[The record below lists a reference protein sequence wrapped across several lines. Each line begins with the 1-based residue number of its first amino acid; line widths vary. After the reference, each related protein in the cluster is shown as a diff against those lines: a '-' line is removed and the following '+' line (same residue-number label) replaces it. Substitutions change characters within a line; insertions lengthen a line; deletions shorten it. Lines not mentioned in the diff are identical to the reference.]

1 MEDGPVKRMILAA
14 CVCVMM
20 CVSASVIFA
29 GTDAYHVGCVFSIT
43 GKASWLGEPERN
55 TVQMIVKQIN
65 DAGGIN
71 GHPLVLYIEDDQGD
85 NTRAVNAIK
94 KLIKKDKVCAIIGP
108 SLSGTSLAGVPV
120 VTQDQ
125 IPMIS
130 CASAAKITTPVT
142 ERKWVFKTAPNDSD
156 AARNI
161 FAHMNA
167 HKIEKI
173 GIMTDSTGF
182 GAAGREQMKAI
193 AGEYKIQIVADET
206 YNPTDTDMTAPLI
219 NIRNSG
225 AQAIINWS
233 IVPAQSIVPKNM
245 KDLKMTIPLYQ
256 SHGFANIKYAEAAGE
271 AAEGCIFPAGRI
283 MAVDTL
289 PDNQPQKKVL
299 EAYKKAYESAYK
311 DHVSTF
317 GGHAYDALWI
327 VTDALKK
334 VGDNPAKLRDELEKT
349 KFVGIGGVFEFSPTD
364 HCGLDKDDFAMM
376 TVKNGKFVVLKD

>member
-1 MEDGPVKRMILAA
+1 MEDGPVKRTIVALLA
-14 CVCVMM
+14 CVMM
-20 CVSASVIFA
+20 CGSAAAVFA
-29 GTDAYHVGCVFSIT
+29 ADDAYHVGCVFSIT

-55 TVQMIVKQIN
+55 TVQMIAKQIN

-71 GHPLVLYIEDDQGD
+71 GHKLVLHIEDDQGD

-120 VTQDQ
+120 VTQEQ
-125 IPMIS
+125 IPMMS
-130 CASAAKITTPVT
+130 CASAAKITTPVA
-142 ERKWVFKTAPNDSD
+142 ERKWIFKTAPNDGD

-167 HKIEKI
+167 HKISKV

-182 GAAGREQMKAI
+182 GAAGREQLKAI
-193 AGEYKIQIVADET
+193 AGEYKIAIVADET

-225 AQAIINWS
+225 AQAVINWS

-256 SHGFANIKYAEAAGE
+256 SHGFANIKYAEAAGA

-283 MAVDTL
+283 MAVETL
-289 PDNQPQKKVL
+289 SDDQPQKKVL
-299 EAYKKAYESAYK
+299 EAYKKAYESAYN

-327 VTDALKK
+327 VADALKK
-334 VGDNPAKLRDELEKT
+334 VGDDPAKIRDEFEKT
-349 KFVGIGGVFEFSPTD
+349 KFVGIGGVFEYSPQD
-364 HCGLDKDDFAMM
+364 HCGLDKDDFSML
-376 TVKNGKFVVLKD
+376 TVKNGKFVVLKE

>member
-1 MEDGPVKRMILAA
+1 MILAM

-20 CVSASVIFA
+20 SFSASAVFA
-29 GTDAYHVGCVFSIT
+29 ETDAYHVGCVFSIT

-71 GHPLVLYIEDDQGD
+71 GRQLVLHIEDDQGD

-120 VTQDQ
+120 VTQEQ

-130 CASAAKITTPVT
+130 CASAAKITTPAE
-142 ERKWVFKTAPNDSD
+142 ERKWIFKTAPNDSD

-161 FAHMNA
+161 FAHMNTHNI
-167 HKIEKI
+167 HKV

-182 GAAGREQMKAI
+182 GAAGREQLKAI
-193 AGEYKIQIVADET
+193 AVDYKIEIVADET

-256 SHGFANIKYAEAAGE
+256 SHGFANIKYAEAAGD

-289 PDNQPQKKVL
+289 PDDQPQKKVL
-299 EAYKKAYESAYK
+299 EAYKKAYESAFK

-327 VTDALKK
+327 TADALKK
-334 VGDNPAKLRDELEKT
+334 VGDDPAKLRDEFEKT
-349 KFVGIGGVFEFSPTD
+349 KFVGIGGVFEFSATD
-364 HCGLDKDDFAMM
+364 HCGLDKDDFSIM
-376 TVKNGKFVVLKD
+376 TVKDGKFVVLKE

>member
-1 MEDGPVKRMILAA
+1 MKKMMFSV

-20 CVSASVIFA
+20 CLAASMAYA
-29 GTDAYHVGCVFSIT
+29 GANAYHVGCVFSIT

-55 TVQMIVKQIN
+55 TVEMIVKQIN
-65 DAGGIN
+65 DAGGVN
-71 GHPLVLYIEDDQGD
+71 GHPLVLHIEDDQGD
-85 NTRAVNAIK
+85 NTRAVNAVK
-94 KLIKKDKVCAIIGP
+94 KLIKKDKVCALIGP

-120 VTQDQ
+120 VTENQ

-130 CASAAKITTPVT
+130 CASAAKITTPAA

-167 HKIEKI
+167 HKIAKV

-182 GAAGREQMKAI
+182 GAAGREQLKAI
-193 AGEYKIQIVADET
+193 SGEYGIQIVADET
-206 YNPTDTDMTAPLI
+206 YEPSATDMTAPLI

-225 AQAIINWS
+225 ALAIINWS

-256 SHGFANIKYAEAAGE
+256 SHGFANIKYAEAAGA

-283 MAVDTL
+283 MAVETL
-289 PDNQPQKKVL
+289 PDGHPQKQVL
-299 EAYKKAYESAYK
+299 ADYKKAYETAYK

-327 VTDALKK
+327 AVEALKK
-334 VGDNPAKLRDELEKT
+334 VGDDPVKLRDEFEKT
-349 KFVGIGGVFEFSPTD
+349 KFVGIGGVFDFSPAD
-364 HCGLDKDDFAMM
+364 HCGLNKDDFSML
-376 TVKNGKFVVLKD
+376 TVKDGKFVVLKE